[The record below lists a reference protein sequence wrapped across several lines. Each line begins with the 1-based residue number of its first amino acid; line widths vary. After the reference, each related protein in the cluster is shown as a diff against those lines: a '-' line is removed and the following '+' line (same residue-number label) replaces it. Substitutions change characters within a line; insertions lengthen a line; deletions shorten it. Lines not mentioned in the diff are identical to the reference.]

1 MKSNILEQAGTLLSS
16 QAVGPKL
23 EWVHS
28 HEPEVFERA
37 TGWYGSNSYIAA
49 KLTGEYVMDHHTAS
63 QCDPLYATREFD
75 WNQRWANPDLPSP
88 AASAPGV
95 AERCRRK
102 RDSGRGVSH
111 RDTRRHT
118 GFRGNGRCLLRGVL
132 GRRPRN
138 QATRC

>member
-1 MKSNILEQAGTLLSS
+1 MLSS

-23 EWVHS
+23 EWVHN

-75 WNQRWANPDLPSP
+75 WNQQWAARICRHLPLPRLVWPSDVVGGITAD
-88 AASAPGV
+88 AASATGIPAGTPV
-95 AERCRRK
+95 ARAR
-102 RDSGRGVSH
+102 SMP
-111 RDTRRHT
+111 TRR
-118 GFRGNGRCLLRGVL
+118 RSR
-132 GRRPRN
+132 
-138 QATRC
+138 